1 MFPVV
6 ENVGGNLLI
15 TGDLVVSE
23 MELPFI
29 LRLDNV
35 RAIETMLY
43 DPEGRR
49 YVAINQEKLT
59 GSELAQALQ
68 AYIEEYN
75 SPLKGRLT
83 RETMLPGDL
92 LYDTDTGSFVM
103 RLAFDSEIRFTIT
116 DDTVYLTLQ
125 CTNPSAE
132 ALVHST
138 EVFVHLTA
146 SARHVNDIE

>member
-6 ENVGGNLLI
+6 RNVEGNLLI

-23 MELPFI
+23 MELSFI

-43 DPEGRR
+43 DSASRR

-59 GSELAQALQ
+59 GSELVQALQ

-75 SPLKGRLT
+75 SPIKGRLT

-92 LYDTDTGSFVM
+92 LYDADTGSFC
-103 RLAFDSEIRFTIT
+103 SS
-116 DDTVYLTLQ
+116 
-125 CTNPSAE
+125 PSTPRSRSRSRTTP
-132 ALVHST
+132 ST
-138 EVFVHLTA
+138 SRC
-146 SARHVNDIE
+146 SARTRPPRRSSTAPRCSFTSPPPRGT